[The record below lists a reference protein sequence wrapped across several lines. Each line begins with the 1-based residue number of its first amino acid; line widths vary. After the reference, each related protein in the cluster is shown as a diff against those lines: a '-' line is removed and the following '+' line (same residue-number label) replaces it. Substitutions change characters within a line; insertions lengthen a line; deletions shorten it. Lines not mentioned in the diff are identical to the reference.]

1 MASNFNVKFLNH
13 LEFNLVDGV
22 MSESTFFFPRWSQ
35 VFKKYCNLGL
45 FSEEARNTSLDP

>member
-22 MSESTFFFPRWSQ
+22 MSESTFFFPDGPRYLKSTAIWGCL
-35 VFKKYCNLGL
+35 VKKHVI
-45 FSEEARNTSLDP
+45 PH